1 MDLTIV
7 RWAAEH
13 LHGPFLDTVMPY
25 ITALGDSGF
34 IWVVIC
40 FVLLAR
46 KKTRRAGIF
55 CGLSLLIA
63 FVSGEIVLKNLI
75 QRPRPFTLLP
85 GVSLLIPPPGSSSF
99 PSGHTGSSF
108 ACAAAIF
115 LLNKKWGVPRAGA
128 CRPDRLFPALPVG
141 PLSDR
146 PARGRAARGGKRAAR
161 ALDLPRLLPRTPGEG

>member
-34 IWVVIC
+34 IWAVIC

-63 FVSGEIVLKNLI
+63 YVSGEVVLKNLI

-115 LLNKKWGVPRAGA
+115 LLNKKWGVPALALAALIAFSRLYLSVHYPTDLLAGA
-128 CRPDRLFPALPVG
+128 LLGVGSALLARWLCR
-141 PLSDR
+141 
-146 PARGRAARGGKRAAR
+146 
-161 ALDLPRLLPRTPGEG
+161 RLLPRTPGEG

>member
-25 ITALGDSGF
+25 VTALGDSGF

-40 FVLLAR
+40 LVLLAR

-55 CGLSLLIA
+55 CGLALLIA
-63 FVSGEIVLKNLI
+63 YVSGELVIKNLI

-85 GVSLLIPPPGSSSF
+85 GVSLLIPPPGSFSF

-108 ACAAAIF
+108 AGATAIF
-115 LLNKKWGVPRAGA
+115 LLDKKWGVPALALAALIAFSRLYLSVHYPTDLLAGA
-128 CRPDRLFPALPVG
+128 LLGVGSALLARRLCRGLP
-141 PLSDR
+141 
-146 PARGRAARGGKRAAR
+146 
-161 ALDLPRLLPRTPGEG
+161 PRTPGEG

>member
-1 MDLTIV
+1 M
-7 RWAAEH
+7 
-13 LHGPFLDTVMPY
+13 
-25 ITALGDSGF
+25 
-34 IWVVIC
+34 VIC

-63 FVSGEIVLKNLI
+63 YVSGEVVLKNLI

-85 GVSLLIPPPGSSSF
+85 GVSLLTPPPGSSSF

-115 LLNKKWGVPRAGA
+115 LLNKKWGVPALA
-128 CRPDRLFPALPVG
+128 LAALIAFFPALPVG

-161 ALDLPRLLPRTPGEG
+161 ALALPQAAAADARGGMSR

>member
-25 ITALGDSGF
+25 VTALGDSGF

-40 FVLLAR
+40 LVLLAR

-55 CGLSLLIA
+55 CGLALLIA
-63 FVSGEIVLKNLI
+63 YVSGELVIKNLI

-85 GVSLLIPPPGSSSF
+85 GVSLLIPPPGSFSF

-108 ACAAAIF
+108 AGATAIF
-115 LLNKKWGVPRAGA
+115 LLDKKWGVPALVLA
-128 CRPDRLFPALPVG
+128 ALIAFSRLYLSVG
-141 PLSDR
+141 
-146 PARGRAARGGKRAAR
+146 
-161 ALDLPRLLPRTPGEG
+161 